1 MDLSGERTATALRGG
16 TYGLAAQGLV
26 HFMMGKLERI
36 RVSWT
41 FRLAEGGTELRHLV
55 LLRDQEKYLLLW
67 LQDGNRCA
75 LAYASDEPRWFG
87 GHALPACIVHEDLKR
102 LRNGIDLLLDDIDNT
117 EPVLNQSGQFVR
129 LRADYGELRAELVG
143 DSAE

>member
-1 MDLSGERTATALRGG
+1 M
-16 TYGLAAQGLV
+16 V
-26 HFMMGKLERI
+26 
-36 RVSWT
+36 
-41 FRLAEGGTELRHLV
+41 EGGTELRHLV

-75 LAYASDEPRWFG
+75 LAYASDEPRWFR

-117 EPVLNQSGQFVR
+117 EPVLNQPGQFVR